1 MDATAHPPQPQL
13 TRQRWR
19 LICQLD
25 RIFETPLA
33 VLGFVWLA
41 LLVLELTGYE
51 SLLTRRA
58 SYVIWAI
65 FLGDFLLRLALAPRK
80 LGYLR
85 RNWITALA
93 LAIPALRALRWARML
108 RALRAARGL
117 RLLRI
122 LTSLNRGMSS
132 LRRSMARR
140 GLGYVAA
147 LTLIV
152 TFAGAAGMYA
162 FENLP
167 GRQGLSSYAEAL
179 WWTAMIM
186 TTMGSEY
193 WPHTA
198 EGRVLALLLAL
209 YAFAVFGYVTAA
221 VASLLVGQDR
231 SRDEP
236 KEPAR

>member
-1 MDATAHPPQPQL
+1 MDSAAHSARAPL
-13 TRQRWR
+13 DRQRWR
-19 LICQLD
+19 LVCQLD
-25 RIFETPLA
+25 RTLETPLA

-41 LLVLELTGYE
+41 LLVLELAGHE
-51 SLLTRRA
+51 SPFTRRA
-58 SYVIWAI
+58 SYAIWAVFLVD
-65 FLGDFLLRLALAPRK
+65 FLGRFALAPRK

-93 LAIPALRALRWARML
+93 LAIPALRVLRWARML

-122 LTSLNRGMSS
+122 LTSVNRGMGS

-147 LTLIV
+147 LTAIV

-167 GRQGLSSYAEAL
+167 GGQGLSSYPEAL

-193 WPHTA
+193 WPQTA

-221 VASLLVGQDR
+221 VASLLVGRDQS
-231 SRDEP
+231 SRYED
-236 KEPAR
+236 